1 MLQVRPKFA
10 IFEHPLIYV
19 ITRELF
25 EQAFRWSACAL
36 QYATLYSP
44 PIHRSGLTTTDN
56 VSEARALFFFTKCLV
71 LDFKATASQL
81 TAARVDTIQAAV
93 GHAETLL
100 TQKGGKVGRDFS
112 NSEEVLMVAKNLE
125 RLAIS
130 THSTGFKITPSLS
143 KRLIFACA
151 VFARWAHR
159 LGHHAAKELLH
170 QISSRSGDSTYFLA
184 RIAQKT
190 IGSDAHQI
198 ESMFKKVERS
208 DCFSAS
214 KAKQRLLMIK
224 WPKPIA
230 ALRIYLW
237 FFKKRRQ
244 RCVQYRTKS
253 LRDLNCLLCE
263 AELKFPYSF
272 RKQQRAA
279 GSRSS
284 LY

>member
-1 MLQVRPKFA
+1 MNVF
-10 IFEHPLIYV
+10 
-19 ITRELF
+19 TRELF
-25 EQAFRWSACAL
+25 EQAFRWSDCAL
-36 QYATLYSP
+36 AYATLHLP
-44 PIHRSGLTTTDN
+44 PTHPTGLTTRDN
-56 VSEARALFFFTKCLV
+56 LSEARALFFFTKSLV
-71 LDFKATASQL
+71 LDFKATASQP
-81 TAARVDTIQAAV
+81 TGARVDSIQAAA
-93 GHAETLL
+93 GCAETLL
-100 TQKGGKVGRDFS
+100 TRKGSKLGRDFS

-125 RLAIS
+125 RLSIS
-130 THSTGFKITPSLS
+130 THSTGFKITPSSS

-159 LGHHAAKELLH
+159 LGHPAAKELLY
-170 QISSRSGDSTYFLA
+170 QISARSGDSTYFLA
-184 RIAQKT
+184 RIAQK
-190 IGSDAHQI
+190 IHGSDAHQI

-208 DCFSAS
+208 DCFSAR

-224 WPKPIA
+224 WPKPVA
-230 ALRIYLW
+230 ALRIYVW

-244 RCVQYRTKS
+244 RSAQYRQKS

-279 GSRSS
+279 GLQSS